1 MTDAELRRR
10 RLAHQ
15 KLAGPGLAS
24 PTEVV
29 RWLGAVQ
36 AQDYRAALWG
46 IAQRTRGAVSE
57 VDVER
62 AIAERRVVRSWPMR
76 GTLHLVAA
84 EDLRW
89 MLRHLAARTR
99 RGMQGRLRQMG
110 LEQSDFACAGE
121 ILGRALAGGG
131 QLTRAEI
138 YQALARGGVSTDG
151 QRGIHIIGTLAVDG
165 LICLGPHRGKQA
177 TFVLLEEWLPP
188 SPVPPREEALAEL
201 ARRYLTSHGPAT
213 AADLAWWAGLG
224 LGEARAAIERAGL
237 AGPGGWAGTG
247 RARPGR
253 AAASVHL
260 LPPYDEYTVAYKDRS
275 AIAEPVVA
283 DAVRGGVFAPVVAV
297 DGKVV
302 GIWRRRPTRR
312 ALEIS
317 VELMVPLAAAHQ
329 RALAAAAERLGQFVG
344 LPAALAINHRGR
356 RARAASPRR
365 ARRS

>member
-15 KLAGPGLAS
+15 KLAGAGLRS
-24 PTEVV
+24 PAEVV

-36 AQDYRAALWG
+36 AQDYRGALWG

-57 VDVER
+57 ADVER
-62 AIAERRVVRSWPMR
+62 AIAERALVRSWPMR

-110 LEQSDFACAGE
+110 LEEAHFARAGE
-121 ILGRALAGGG
+121 ILRRALEGGG

-138 YQALARGGVSTDG
+138 YQALAGGGLSTDG
-151 QRGIHIIGTLAVDG
+151 FRGIHIICTLAVDG
-165 LICLGPHRGKQA
+165 LLCLGPHRGKQA
-177 TFVLLEEWLPP
+177 TFTLLEEWLPP
-188 SPVPPREEALAEL
+188 AAIPARDEALAEL
-201 ARRYLTSHGPAT
+201 ARRYLQSHGPAT
-213 AADLAWWAGLG
+213 AADFAWWAGLG
-224 LGEARAAIERAGL
+224 LGDARAAIERAGL
-237 AGPGGWAGTG
+237 AGQGGWAGAG
-247 RARPGR
+247 RARSGR

-275 AIAEPVVA
+275 AIAQPA
-283 DAVRGGVFAPVVAV
+283 LPDAVRGGVFAPVVVV
-297 DGKVV
+297 DGKVA

-312 ALEIS
+312 ALAIS
-317 VELMVPLAAAHQ
+317 VELVVPVAAAHQ
-329 RALAAAAERLGQFVG
+329 RALTAAAERLGRFVG
-344 LPAALAINHRGR
+344 LPVELAVKQRGR
-356 RARAASPRR
+356 RARAGSARP
-365 ARRS
+365 ARRP

>member
-10 RLAHQ
+10 RLARQ
-15 KLAGPGLAS
+15 QLTGRGLGS
-24 PTEVV
+24 PAEVV

-36 AQDYRAALWG
+36 AQDYRGALWA

-57 VDVER
+57 ADVER
-62 AIAERRVVRSWPMR
+62 AIAERALVRSWPMR

-110 LEQSDFACAGE
+110 LEEAHFARARE
-121 ILGRALAGGG
+121 ILSRALEGGG
-131 QLTRAEI
+131 QMTRAEI
-138 YQALARGGVSTDG
+138 YQALARGRLSTEG
-151 QRGIHIIGTLAVDG
+151 YRGMHIIGTLAVDG
-165 LICLGPHRGKQA
+165 LICLGSHRGKQA

-188 SPVPPREEALAEL
+188 APVPAREEALAGL
-201 ARRYLTSHGPAT
+201 ARRYLKSHGPAT
-213 AADLAWWAGLG
+213 AADFAWWAGLG

-237 AGPGGWAGTG
+237 AGQGGWAGAG
-247 RARPGR
+247 RAPSGR

-275 AIAEPVVA
+275 AIAEPAVA
-283 DAVRGGVFAPVVAV
+283 HAVHGGVFAPVVVV

-302 GIWRRRPTRR
+302 GVWRRRPTRR
-312 ALEIS
+312 ALEVS
-317 VELMVPLAAAHQ
+317 VELVVPVAAGHQ
-329 RALAAAAERLGQFVG
+329 RALAAAAERLGRFVG
-344 LPAALAINHRGR
+344 LPAALAVKQRGR
-356 RARAASPRR
+356 RARAGSPRP